1 MATLYADRAFLTV
14 NGVEFQDV
22 ESASLKMND
31 ATKPVPSMTRNRRNK
46 GFVKSNREWT
56 GNIVVAV
63 QNKLASPKLEDID
76 FENNSVALTYEVG
89 ADRYTTVDL
98 DLVDMDLTASGVG
111 SEVKKTFNLVA
122 TDVIDQVGNSSLFNL
137 SFG

>member
-22 ESASLKMND
+22 ESATLKMND
-31 ATKPVPSMTRNRRNK
+31 STKPVPSMTRNRRNK

-98 DLVDMDLTASGVG
+98 DLVDMDVTASGVG

-122 TDVIDQVGNSSLFNL
+122 TDVIDQVGNSSLFSL